1 MNHSVDTDAEPE
13 IHENMD
19 KPEIG
24 ELKSKP
30 AFKVELIRGD
40 TTINVL
46 CSFVPPTEQDDG
58 YSKYFNFISFFF
70 SCHSF
75 DVSLIHFFVA
85 SDDAFGLDELSIYNG
100 EWNENVYS
108 VSGEVLDSVRVR
120 VK

>member
-46 CSFVPPTEQDDG
+46 CSFVPPSEQQDDG
-58 YSKYFNFISFFF
+58 YSKYFNFIS
-70 SCHSF
+70 
-75 DVSLIHFFVA
+75 
-85 SDDAFGLDELSIYNG
+85 
-100 EWNENVYS
+100 
-108 VSGEVLDSVRVR
+108 
-120 VK
+120 